1 MNILITGG
9 DSFIARSIKASPLFT
24 DSEMFTIFAP
34 SHKEL
39 DVAKSIWSY
48 VIGNKI
54 DFIIHT
60 AVDTG
65 EDTISFDNNVRI
77 LSNVIDCAPHVAG
90 IVCFGSG
97 VEYCSAYA
105 SEKNKEYYTAFKCL
119 QSKYIS
125 CSGYDNIKIIDIF
138 GAFGPLEDKDRF
150 ISYVVRRALRGEDIF
165 IEQDRLFT
173 YTHVEDIALAIHQ
186 YIYSGRDANNS
197 RTLRIPYYCDH
208 LLKIAYLV
216 KKACDSVSPIIVTC
230 TEEGTPYVYPARF
243 FEYIRTITDQY
254 IVHNI
259 QDMIKKERAC
269 LTPQKE

>member
-65 EDTISFDNNVRI
+65 EDTISFDNNVRM

-150 ISYVVRRALRGEDIF
+150 ISYVVRRALRGEDII
-165 IEQDRLFT
+165 IEQDRYFT
-173 YTHVEDIALAIHQ
+173 YTHVKDIMLAI
-186 YIYSGRDANNS
+186 YEYMYSGRSCS
-197 RTLRIPYYCDH
+197 RTLSIPYYCDH
-208 LLKIAYLV
+208 LLKIAYMV
-216 KKACDSVSPIIVTC
+216 KKACNSISPVIVSGA
-230 TEEGTPYVYPARF
+230 EEGTPYIYPARIY
-243 FEYIRTITDQY
+243 EYKYTVTDYY
-254 IVHNI
+254 IEHYI
-259 QDMIKKERAC
+259 PDMIEKEKAC
-269 LTPQKE
+269 LMPPKE